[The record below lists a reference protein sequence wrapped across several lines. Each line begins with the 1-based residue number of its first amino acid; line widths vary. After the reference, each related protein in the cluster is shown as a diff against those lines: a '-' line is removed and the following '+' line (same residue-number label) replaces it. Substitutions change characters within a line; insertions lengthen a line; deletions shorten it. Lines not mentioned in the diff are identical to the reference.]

1 MHEDE
6 TRSRAADPLHG
17 EELPAVVGSS
27 GVGHD
32 LPASPA
38 GVPEIRTGSNGAE
51 PAVDRVRLWKMMVQ
65 LRAYDERATLLQRQG
80 RIGAYP
86 TFWGEE
92 AIQAATVLAVRDSDW
107 LFLSYRQNAVPI
119 LRGLPPEQA
128 WAYFRGDPHSF
139 FDPSQF
145 GCAPQSVPLATHLP
159 HAVGW
164 ALARRLQGGDDVAL
178 AFFGDGASSEGDAHE
193 AMNLASVFR
202 APIVFL
208 CTNNQWAISTPFSR
222 QAAVDHLAARAAGY
236 AMPGVTVDGYD
247 PLAVFDAVA
256 EAVDR
261 ARQGGGPSLVEA
273 SCYRIGPHATA
284 DDPSLYRDEAE
295 AAWWRRREPI
305 GRFEQQM
312 LDGGLLCSEDITEEH
327 ERAADAMRAAGHRL
341 DRMPP
346 PIAQEMTA
354 HVLAMPPSSWP
365 GSPAPTAATAGQ

>member
-1 MHEDE
+1 MI
-6 TRSRAADPLHG
+6 
-17 EELPAVVGSS
+17 GSPGAES
-27 GVGHD
+27 ESS
-32 LPASPA
+32 ASPA
-38 GVPEIRTGSNGAE
+38 ATGTLADRRESDGAE
-51 PAVDRVRLWKMMVQ
+51 PAVDGLRLWKMMVK

-92 AIQAATVLAVRDSDW
+92 AIQAATVLAVREADW

-119 LRGLPPEQA
+119 LRGFPPERA
-128 WAYFRGDPHSF
+128 WAYFRGDPHGF

-145 GCAPQSVPLATHLP
+145 GCAPQCVPLATHLP

-164 ALARRLQGGDDVAL
+164 ALGRRLQGGDDVAV

-202 APIVFL
+202 APVVFL
-208 CTNNQWAISTPFSR
+208 CTNNQWAISTPFSS
-222 QAAVDHLAARAAGY
+222 QAAVDHLSARAAGY
-236 AMPGVTVDGYD
+236 GMPGVTVDGYD
-247 PLAVFDAVA
+247 PLAVMGAVA

-261 ARQGGGPSLVEA
+261 ARKGGGPSLVEA
-273 SCYRIGPHATA
+273 WCYRIGPHATA

-295 AAWWRRREPI
+295 TAVWRQREPI
-305 GRFEQQM
+305 GRFEQQL
-312 LDGGLLCSEDITEEH
+312 LDGGLLGPQDITEEH
-327 ERAADAMRAAGHRL
+327 ERAASAMRAAGHRL

-346 PIAQEMTA
+346 PIGEEMTA

-365 GSPAPTAATAGQ
+365 GSSASRFVTAEP

>member
-1 MHEDE
+1 MI
-6 TRSRAADPLHG
+6 G
-17 EELPAVVGSS
+17 
-27 GVGHD
+27 
-32 LPASPA
+32 SPA
-38 GVPEIRTGSNGAE
+38 EKLSARTGSGRGD
-51 PAVDRVRLWKMMVQ
+51 PVPDRLRLWKMMVK

-92 AIQAATVLAVRDSDW
+92 AIQAATLLAVRDTDW

-145 GCAPQSVPLATHLP
+145 GCAPQCVPLATHLP

-164 ALARRLQGGDDVAL
+164 AMGRRFQGGDDVAV

-193 AMNLASVFR
+193 AMNFASVYR
-202 APIVFL
+202 VPIVFL
-208 CTNNQWAISTPFSR
+208 CTNNQWAISTPFSS
-222 QAAVDHLAARAAGY
+222 QAAVDHLAVRASGY
-236 AMPGVTVDGYD
+236 GMPGVTVDGYD

-256 EAVDR
+256 EAVSR
-261 ARQGGGPSLVEA
+261 ARQGAGPSLVEA

-284 DDPSLYRDEAE
+284 DDPSLYRDDAE
-295 AAWWRRREPI
+295 AAAWREREPI
-305 GRFEQQM
+305 GRFEQH
-312 LDGGLLCSEDITEEH
+312 LVEGGLLGSQDIIEEH

-346 PIAQEMTA
+346 PIGEEITA

-365 GSPAPTAATAGQ
+365 GSSTSTFVAAGP

>member
-1 MHEDE
+1 MIG
-6 TRSRAADPLHG
+6 SPG
-17 EELPAVVGSS
+17 VGSES
-27 GVGHD
+27 
-32 LPASPA
+32 PASPA
-38 GVPEIRTGSNGAE
+38 ATGTLAVRTGSDGAE
-51 PAVDRVRLWKMMVQ
+51 AGADRLRLWKMMVQ

-92 AIQAATVLAVRDSDW
+92 AIQAATVLAVRDADW
-107 LFLSYRQNAVPI
+107 LFLSYRQNAVPV

-145 GCAPQSVPLATHLP
+145 GCAPQCVPLATHLP

-164 ALARRLQGGDDVAL
+164 ALGRRLQGGDEVAL

-202 APIVFL
+202 APVVFL

-222 QAAVDHLAARAAGY
+222 QAAVDHLSARAAGY
-236 AMPGVTVDGYD
+236 GMPGVTVDGYD
-247 PLAVFDAVA
+247 PLAVFGAVA

-261 ARQGGGPSLVEA
+261 ARSGGGPSLVEA
-273 SCYRIGPHATA
+273 WCYRIGPHATA

-295 AAWWRRREPI
+295 TAVWRQREPI
-305 GRFEQQM
+305 GRFEK
-312 LDGGLLCSEDITEEH
+312 LLVDGDLLGPQDITEEH
-327 ERAADAMRAAGHRL
+327 ERAASAMRAAGHRL

-346 PIAQEMTA
+346 PIGEEMTA
-354 HVLAMPPSSWP
+354 HVLAVPPASWP
-365 GSPAPTAATAGQ
+365 GSSAPTFVTAEP